1 MDIHSLRSFVLFAQ
15 LGSLSKVATI
25 QCRTNAAISAQMKKL
40 SEAYNIE
47 LFEKSG
53 RKLTLSNVGESF
65 LDVAKCI
72 LSLHDNVV
80 EDIKNN
86 DLVITIK
93 IGVPSDY
100 VGSYLLELLKYLTSS
115 LKKIKFDLVILPSK
129 NLYELWKKNE
139 LDITI
144 YSAEHASS
152 EGTTVSEVQGYWVAN
167 QNYNVPQSSPLNIVL
182 FDDSCLFHKKA
193 VAGLINNNFDFNIHS
208 TTSDS
213 RTLCNLVESF
223 DLLSAMSKI
232 SMNKSMKIVHDDA
245 LPKLPLVYIKL
256 LLSEKLK
263 EIDIISLVNVL
274 KPMTSN

>member
-53 RKLTLSNVGESF
+53 RKLTLSNEGESF

-115 LKKIKFDLVILPSK
+115 LKKIKFDLVILPSN

-144 YSAEHASS
+144 YSAEHAYS
-152 EGTTVSEVQGYWVAN
+152 EGETVSEVQGYWVAN
-167 QNYNVPQSSPLNIVL
+167 QN
-182 FDDSCLFHKKA
+182 
-193 VAGLINNNFDFNIHS
+193 
-208 TTSDS
+208 
-213 RTLCNLVESF
+213 
-223 DLLSAMSKI
+223 
-232 SMNKSMKIVHDDA
+232 
-245 LPKLPLVYIKL
+245 
-256 LLSEKLK
+256 
-263 EIDIISLVNVL
+263 
-274 KPMTSN
+274 